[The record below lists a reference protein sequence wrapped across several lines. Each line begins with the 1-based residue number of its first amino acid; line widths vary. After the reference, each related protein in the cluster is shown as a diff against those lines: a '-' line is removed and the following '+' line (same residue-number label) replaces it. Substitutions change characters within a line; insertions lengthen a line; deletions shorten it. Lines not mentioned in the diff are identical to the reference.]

1 MKTLYLLV
9 LALLLSACKEE
20 NSKAQQVDF
29 TNSSPV
35 VKTNQILVSPKT
47 TANKDKVRAIILVAT
62 QFETSFQRK
71 YSHRTPDGKLL
82 TDVLQQQLNDAN
94 IDKNEITRAISTLP
108 NVEPDCLIEIK
119 SIVDS
124 FYKELE
130 KYYKTKNQIFYYFA
144 EPISSNSTKKNKKV
158 ELENS
163 NGLAKRSI
171 ESVISFLKS
180 KDAISICNTQSN

>member
-1 MKTLYLLV
+1 MKALYFLV
-9 LALLLSACKEE
+9 LALLLSACKEN
-20 NSKAQQVDF
+20 NSKPQQVDF

-35 VKTNQILVSPKT
+35 VKTNLILVSPKT
-47 TANKDKVRAIILVAT
+47 TANKDKVRAIIMVAN

-71 YSHRTPDGKLL
+71 YLHKTPYSKHLA
-82 TDVLQQQLNDAN
+82 TVLQQQLNDAN
-94 IDKNEITRAISTLP
+94 VDKNEITRAISTLP
-108 NVEPDCLIEIK
+108 DIEPDCLIEIK

-130 KYYKTKNQIFYYFA
+130 KYYKTKNQILYYSA
-144 EPISSNSTKKNKKV
+144 ETIPAYSPRKKQMV

-163 NGLAKRSI
+163 NGLAKRSL

-180 KDAISICNTQSN
+180 KDSINICNIQGK